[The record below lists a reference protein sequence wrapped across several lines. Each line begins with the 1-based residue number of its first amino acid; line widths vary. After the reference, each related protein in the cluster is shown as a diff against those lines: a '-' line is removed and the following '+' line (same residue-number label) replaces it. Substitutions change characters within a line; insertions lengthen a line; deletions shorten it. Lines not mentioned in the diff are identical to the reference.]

1 MDIKDIIR
9 KKRDGFPLTFDEI
22 NFFVKSYVAEDIPD
36 YQISALL
43 MAIYFSGMNEEET
56 MELTEVMKTSGDI
69 VDLSMVSGIK
79 VDKHSTGGV
88 GDKTT
93 LIVGPIAAACGVTV
107 AKMSGRGLGFTG
119 GTIDKLESIPGFRTT
134 LPPEKFI
141 HQLENIGIAI
151 IGQSK
156 NITPADKKLY
166 ALRDV
171 TETVDSMPLIASSIM
186 SKKLATGSDGIL
198 LDVKCGNGA
207 FMHDIDKAKKLAEL
221 MIKIGK
227 ANDKNIIAMIT
238 DMNQPLGKAVGN
250 SLEVKEA
257 IEVLRGDGPS
267 DITELSL
274 ALSGAMIYIGGRAK
288 TFEEGI
294 NVAKEALRNGA
305 GLNKFREIIKWQGG
319 DPDVCSNPDKL
330 PSANIKLEIKAESEG
345 YIHELAANTIGQA
358 SEMAGAG
365 RSRKEDDIDLSAGIY
380 LDKKIG
386 DYVSQGDVIGRVYG
400 NNEEKVNSAVKMA
413 SSAFKVSKEKPKP
426 VTLIKEVIK

>member
-22 NFFVKSYVAEDIPD
+22 NFFVKSYVAEEIPD

-79 VDKHSTGGV
+79 MDKHSTGGV

-156 NITPADKKLY
+156 NITPADKKIY

-257 IEVLRGDGPS
+257 IEVLRGDGPP

-274 ALSGAMIYIGGRAK
+274 ALSGAMIYIGGRVK

-319 DPDVCSNPDKL
+319 DPDVCSNLDKL
-330 PSANIKLEIKAESEG
+330 PSASIKLEIKAESEG

-386 DYVSQGDVIGRVYG
+386 DYVSRGDVIGRVYG